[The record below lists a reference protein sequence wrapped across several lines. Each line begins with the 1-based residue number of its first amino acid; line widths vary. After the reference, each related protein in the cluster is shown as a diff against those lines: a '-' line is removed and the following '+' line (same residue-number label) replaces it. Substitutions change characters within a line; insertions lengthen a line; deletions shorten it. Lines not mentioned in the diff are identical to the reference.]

1 MSTRTEG
8 SGGTEGGGTE
18 GGGESTVRPG
28 LEVSWRLLEVGG
40 VLLAVLGVLAVLFPL
55 ATGLSVSVLL
65 GGLLVVGALV
75 HVAHAFRAPGW
86 TGFAWQVLLGIVYAV
101 AGVAMLANPVLGL
114 ASLTLIVVA
123 YFVVSGAVE
132 LAIGGGIRGQPN
144 WLWMVVSGALSVLL
158 GAVLWLGLL
167 GVGRSVVG
175 LVLGAKLATTGV
187 AMLLVGRGADRTASE
202 SGAGEA
208 AG

>member
-1 MSTRTEG
+1 MSTR
-8 SGGTEGGGTE
+8 SE
-18 GGGESTVRPG
+18 GGGESTAGRPG
-28 LEVSWRLLEVGG
+28 LEESWRLLEVGG

-55 ATGLSVSVLL
+55 ATGVSVSVLL

-75 HVAHAFRAPGW
+75 HVAHAFRGPGW
-86 TGFAWQVLLGIVYAV
+86 RGFAWQVLLGVVYAV

-123 YFVVSGAVE
+123 YFIVSGAVE
-132 LAIGGGIRGQPN
+132 LAIGAGIRGQPN
-144 WLWMVVSGALSVLL
+144 WLWMVASGALSVLL

-175 LVLGAKLATTGV
+175 LVLGVKLVITGV
-187 AMLLVGRGADRTASE
+187 AMLLVGRGADRTADESSTSE
-202 SGAGEA
+202 VAG
-208 AG
+208 